1 MTAAHARTHIR
12 PASTAATGHTRWSS
26 PDQAATR
33 WSGKEERMH
42 AEAQA
47 PAEQAPLFTVAKGN
61 PSAEELAALTAVVLA
76 LQSSATE
83 EETGGQAR
91 GRSSRRRELLRPVVQ
106 HGPGAWRHTFR

>member
-1 MTAAHARTHIR
+1 MTAGHVRTHIR
-12 PASTAATGHTRWSS
+12 PATAAAGHTRWSS

-33 WSGKEERMH
+33 WSGNEERMH
-42 AEAQA
+42 AEAEAQ
-47 PAEQAPLFTVAKGN
+47 AEQAPLFTVAKGN